1 VSPARLRTE
10 AWVGSGAAALSGLC
24 QVRLSGWARRQ
35 EEIEMALRRK
45 HAIVAAAVLGMGAG
59 GFGIAQAVS
68 SEAKKVSAAGAVRVA
83 QTPGDD
89 SDERVGGP
97 EAERA
102 ERAAVDAV
110 GGGRVVSVER
120 EDEAGV
126 AWEVEMVQRDGR
138 EVEVDL
144 NSSLEQVAID
154 RADDDAEDEPETADD
169 DGATEVREGRD
180 DD

>member
-1 VSPARLRTE
+1 
-10 AWVGSGAAALSGLC
+10 VGIWGGGRSQVCVRCGC
-24 QVRLSGWARRQ
+24 QVGGDDE
-35 EEIEMALRRK
+35 EEIGMALRRK

-59 GFGIAQAVS
+59 GLGIAQAVS
-68 SEAKKVSAAGAVRVA
+68 GEAKEASAAEAVRVA

-89 SDERVGGP
+89 ADEQVGGP

-110 GGGRVVSVER
+110 GGGRVVGVER
-120 EDEAGV
+120 EDERGV
-126 AWEVEMVQRDGR
+126 AWEVEVVQRDGR

-144 NSSLEQVAID
+144 DRGFEQVAIE
-154 RADDDAEDEPETADD
+154 RADDGAEDEPEAADD

>member
-1 VSPARLRTE
+1 
-10 AWVGSGAAALSGLC
+10 
-24 QVRLSGWARRQ
+24 
-35 EEIEMALRRK
+35 MAPRRK

-59 GFGIAQAVS
+59 GLGIAQAMS
-68 SEAKKVSAAGAVRVA
+68 GEAREASGAEAVRVA
-83 QTPGDD
+83 QTAGDD

-110 GGGRVVSVER
+110 GGGRVVGVER
-120 EDEAGV
+120 EDERGV
-126 AWEVEMVQRDGR
+126 AWEVEVVQRDGR

-144 NSSLEQVAID
+144 NRGLEQVAID
-154 RADDDAEDEPETADD
+154 RADDDQEDGPENADD